1 VTDYAVRHRTTYT
14 YGRDVA
20 FSRLVAHLA
29 PRATPMQQTHGFAL
43 TITPTPLY
51 AFSRPD
57 YFGNRTDWFTIDG
70 AHDVLDVLAESR
82 VSVGAGPTFDADAG
96 PSWESVRAAIET
108 PSDGAALD
116 AVQYAFDTQLTA
128 VNASVVAYAR
138 PSFPRGRSLYA
149 CVRDLN
155 TRIYRDFT
163 YDGEATDTTT
173 SVARAIELRA
183 GVCQDFA
190 HVGVACMRAMGLAA
204 RYVSG
209 YLLTHP
215 PPGKERLVG
224 ADASHAWFSAW
235 IPTLGWID
243 FDPTNDVLPG
253 REHITTAWGR
263 DFADVSPIHGI
274 VTGGSASEIDV
285 AVDVVALGA

>member
-1 VTDYAVRHRTTYT
+1 MTQYAVRHRTTYT

-29 PRATPMQQTHGFAL
+29 PRATSRQQTHAFAL
-43 TITPTPLY
+43 TIAPMPLH

-82 VSVGAGPTFDADAG
+82 VTVDAGAELAADAG

-116 AVQYAFDTQLTA
+116 AVQYAFDTRLTA

-138 PSFPRGRSLYA
+138 ASFERDRPLLA

-155 TRIYRDFT
+155 ARIYRDFT

-235 IPTLGWID
+235 IPPLGWID
-243 FDPTNDVLPG
+243 FDPTNDVLP
-253 REHITTAWGR
+253 RDEHITTAWGR

-274 VTGGSASEIDV
+274 VTGGSAQDIEV
-285 AVDVVALGA
+285 AVDVVPLP

>member
-1 VTDYAVRHRTTYT
+1 MDYTVRHLTTYK

-29 PRATPMQQTHGFAL
+29 PRATPRQRTQSFEL
-43 TITPTPLY
+43 TVTPTPVQS
-51 AFSRPD
+51 FSRPD
-57 YFGNRTDWFTIDG
+57 YFGNRVDWFTIDG
-70 AHDVLDVLAESR
+70 AHDVLQVLAQSR
-82 VSVGAGPTFDADAG
+82 VVVDAG
-96 PSWESVRAAIET
+96 PDLAVDSGPTWDAVRIALQA

-116 AVQYAFDTQLTA
+116 AVQYAFDTQLTT
-128 VNASVVAYAR
+128 VNAEVVAYAR
-138 PSFPRGRSLYA
+138 PSFERGRPLLT

-155 TRIYRDFT
+155 SRIYRDFK

-173 SVARAIELRA
+173 TVARAFEVHA

-190 HVGVACMRAMGLAA
+190 HVGVACMRAMGLSA

-215 PPGKERLVG
+215 PPGEERLVG

-235 IPTLGWID
+235 IPPLGWID

-253 REHITTAWGR
+253 VEHITTAWGR

-285 AVDVVALGA
+285 AVDVIPLK

>member
-1 VTDYAVRHRTTYT
+1 MRHRTTYK

-29 PRATPMQQTHGFAL
+29 PRPTPRQLVRDYEL
-43 TITPTPLY
+43 TIAPTPIQ
-51 AFSRPD
+51 AFARAD

-70 AHDVLDVLAESR
+70 AHDVLEVLAESR
-82 VSVGAGPTFDADAG
+82 VSVEAGPQPAVDAG
-96 PSWESVRAAIET
+96 PSWESVREAIED
-108 PSDGAALD
+108 PSEGAALD
-116 AVQYAFDTQLTA
+116 AVQYAFDTQLTT
-128 VNASVVAYAR
+128 VNANLVAYAR
-138 PSFPRGRSLYA
+138 ASFSRERSLLA
-149 CVRDLN
+149 CVRELN
-155 TRIYRDFT
+155 ARIYHDFK
-163 YDGEATDTTT
+163 YDGDATETTT
-173 SVARAIELRA
+173 TAARAFELRA

-190 HVGVACMRAMGLAA
+190 HVGVACLRAMGLAA

-243 FDPTNDVLPG
+243 FDPTNNVLPG
-253 REHITTAWGR
+253 AEHITTAWGR

-285 AVDVVALGA
+285 AVDVIPLG

>member
-1 VTDYAVRHRTTYT
+1 MIAYTVRHRTTYT

-29 PRATPMQQTHGFAL
+29 PRTTPRQRTHEFAL
-43 TITPTPLY
+43 TIAPTPLH
-51 AFSRPD
+51 AFSRSD

-82 VSVGAGPTFDADAG
+82 VTIDEVPELDAEAG
-96 PSWESVRAAIET
+96 PSWEAVRKAIEI

-128 VNASVVAYAR
+128 VNASVLAYAR
-138 PSFPRGRSLYA
+138 ASFDRDRPLLS

-155 TRIYRDFT
+155 SRIYHDFK

-173 SVARAIELRA
+173 TVARAFELRA

-190 HVGVACMRAMGLAA
+190 HVGLACMRAMGLAA

-285 AVDVVALGA
+285 AVDVIPLS

>member
-1 VTDYAVRHRTTYT
+1 MTEYVVRHRTTYK

-20 FSRLVAHLA
+20 FSRLVAHLS
-29 PRATPMQQTHGFAL
+29 PRTTPLQQTRDYEL
-43 TITPTPLY
+43 TIAPTPIH
-51 AFSRPD
+51 AFSRLD

-82 VSVGAGPTFDADAG
+82 VTVADRIAFEADAG
-96 PSWESVRAAIET
+96 PSWESVRAAIES

-128 VNASVVAYAR
+128 VTAEVVAYAR
-138 PSFPRGRSLYA
+138 PSFGRDRSLLA

-155 TRIYRDFT
+155 SRIYRDFK

-215 PPGKERLVG
+215 PPGRERLVG

-235 IPTLGWID
+235 IPTLGWVD

-285 AVDVVALGA
+285 AVDVIPLAS

>member
-1 VTDYAVRHRTTYT
+1 MTAYSVRHRTTYT

-29 PRATPMQQTHGFAL
+29 PRATPRQQTHGFEL
-43 TITPTPLY
+43 TITPAPLH
-51 AFSRPD
+51 AFSRHD
-57 YFGNRTDWFTIDG
+57 FFGNRTDWFTIDG
-70 AHDVLDVLAESR
+70 AHDVLEVLAESR
-82 VSVGAGPTFDADAG
+82 VSVDDGPALEAFTG
-96 PSWESVRAAIET
+96 PSWEAVRAGIET

-128 VNASVVAYAR
+128 VNGSAVEYAR
-138 PSFPRGRSLYA
+138 ASFARDRPLLA
-149 CVRDLN
+149 CVRELN

-190 HVGVACMRAMGLAA
+190 HVGVACVRAMGLAA

-224 ADASHAWFSAW
+224 ADASHAWFSVW
-235 IPTLGWID
+235 IPPLGWID

-274 VTGGSASEIDV
+274 VTGGSAQDIEV
-285 AVDVVALGA
+285 AVDVIPLG